1 MSKENNDS
9 EVFDTPSWALTG
21 GYLLLLGLA
30 GAGLAILSHFWGDKL
45 LLSFSDLTGD
55 DVSGEGLTKVWFIFA
70 WALGATLAQLLFQ
83 GAAYSYTSRTVR
95 LFKGAWVSLN
105 AGIFEELIFR
115 WLLFFIAMITLP
127 FFNFLTFGLAKL
139 LYTEVLI
146 PVANFFTFGS
156 LEPYL
161 MDGNSWVLGAAIVS
175 ANVSFRDAHKG
186 WFTRINAWFIG
197 MAMFYLVLNYGIQT
211 AITAHVLYDAIVFT
225 IAALAVD
232 APRQRYAPV
241 NWNTTGWNESM

>member
-9 EVFDTPSWALTG
+9 EAFDMPSWAVTG

-30 GAGLAILSHFWGDKL
+30 GAGLAVLSHFWGDKL

-55 DVSGEGLTKVWFIFA
+55 DISGEGLAKVWFIFA
-70 WALGATLAQLLFQ
+70 WALGATLVQLLIQ
-83 GAAYSYTSRTVR
+83 GSAYSYTSRTVR
-95 LFKGAWVSLN
+95 LFKGTWASLN

-127 FFNFLTFGLAKL
+127 FFNIVTFGLLKW
-139 LYTEVLI
+139 LYVEVLI
-146 PVANFFTFGS
+146 PVANFFTFGG
-156 LEPYL
+156 LESYL
-161 MDGNSWVLGAAIVS
+161 IGGSSWVLGAAIIS

-197 MAMFYLVLNYGIQT
+197 MVMFYLVLNYGIQT
-211 AITAHVLYDAIVFT
+211 AITAHVLYDVIVFA
-225 IAALAVD
+225 IAALAVE
-232 APRQRYAPV
+232 APRQRYEPV
-241 NWNTTGWNESM
+241 VWNTGWNESN